1 MKLLFFSHISPF
13 LVSGLIVNSQTFTLQ
28 LVKVRLVA
36 CIALGYRCNCK
47 LCVHVSDVLARR
59 LRKDATRQSQNGLT
73 AFVELALY

>member
-36 CIALGYRCNCK
+36 CIPLGYRCNCK
-47 LCVHVSDVLARR
+47 LCLMSSLGGYVKTLPAKV
-59 LRKDATRQSQNGLT
+59 KT
-73 AFVELALY
+73 A